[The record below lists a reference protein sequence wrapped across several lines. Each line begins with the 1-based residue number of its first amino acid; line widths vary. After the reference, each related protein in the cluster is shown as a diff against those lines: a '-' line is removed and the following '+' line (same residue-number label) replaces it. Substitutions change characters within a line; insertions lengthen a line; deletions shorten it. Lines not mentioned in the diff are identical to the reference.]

1 MSTPRD
7 YELIERPARDLVAYL
22 TSQAAVDKLA
32 EVAAR
37 YTGEQ
42 ALSLPLWSVEVDD
55 PRQTIHLPHLYIVPS
70 RTRDEGDGLYPGARL
85 QLHHE
90 FEFAVLASSPEP
102 QGAKWLTM
110 RYLVA
115 LTELLC
121 EMRDD
126 PAYAYM
132 NWGVGGPTDYYFQ
145 PTYSTQ
151 SSQLVGDARL
161 ITWVEVHE

>member
-7 YELIERPARDLVAYL
+7 YELIERPARDLVEYL
-22 TSQAAVDKLA
+22 TSQAAVDKLE

-37 YTGEQ
+37 YTGER
-42 ALSLPLWSVEVDD
+42 ALPLPLWTVDVDD
-55 PRQTIHLPHLYIVPS
+55 PRQTPHLPHLYITPS
-70 RTRDEGDGLYPGARL
+70 RTREKGDGLFSGARL
-85 QLHHE
+85 QLAHE

-102 QGAKWLTM
+102 QGAKWLAM

-121 EMRDD
+121 EIREED
-126 PAYAYM
+126 AYAYM
-132 NWGVGGPTDYYFQ
+132 NWGVGGDTDFYYQ

-151 SSQLVGDARL
+151 ASKLVGDARL